1 VSVAICPVPD
11 GDNGSAVTLVHRDRP
26 RARYAAAAGR
36 LNYVPG
42 RPV

>member
-1 VSVAICPVPD
+1 VVPP
-11 GDNGSAVTLVHRDRP
+11 VHRDRRGP
-26 RARYAAAAGR
+26 RDAAAGR

>member
-1 VSVAICPVPD
+1 MPH

-26 RARYAAAAGR
+26 PPSYAAAGGR

-42 RPV
+42 RAV